1 MPVLVHVISAN
12 YCLHGEQPC
21 ASAVGLGDMAKNVI
35 TMQVFDQSV
44 IAIYVKSLLLS
55 SLKANVQSWVKV
67 EETRQFI
74 VV

>member
-1 MPVLVHVISAN
+1 MLLAQIIVCTEN
-12 YCLHGEQPC
+12 NPC

-35 TMQVFDQSV
+35 TMQVFDQSI
-44 IAIYVKSLLLS
+44 IAIYVKSLLFS